1 MRTTVT
7 IDDDVLD
14 AVKEL
19 ADSSGQAIGAVLS
32 DLARSAL
39 PSKPKSKRYRRKNNL
54 AVFQVSPKAE
64 TIPGDR
70 AAKLLAEEVT

>member
-7 IDDDVLD
+7 IDDDVLE

-19 ADSSGQAIGAVLS
+19 AGKSGRAVGAVLS

-39 PSKPKSKRYRRKNNL
+39 PSKSTPNAYRRKNKL
-54 AVFQVSPKAE
+54 AVFRVSRNAE
-64 TIPGDR
+64 IIPGDR
-70 AAKLLAEEVT
+70 AAKLLAEEMQ

>member
-1 MRTTVT
+1 MRTTLT
-7 IDDDVLD
+7 IDDDVLE

-19 ADSSGQAIGAVLS
+19 ADSSGRAVGAVLS

-39 PSKPKSKRYRRKNNL
+39 PSKNKSKGYRRKNRL
-54 AVFQVSPKAE
+54 PVFRVSRNAE

-70 AAKLLAEEVT
+70 AATLLAEELQ

>member
-7 IDDDVLD
+7 IDDDVLE

-19 ADSSGQAIGAVLS
+19 AETSGRAVGAVLS
-32 DLARSAL
+32 ELARTSL
-39 PSKPKSKRYRRKNNL
+39 PLKTTSVPYQRKNNL
-54 AVFQVSPKAE
+54 AVFRVSPNAE

-70 AAKLLAEEVT
+70 AAKLLAEEMP